1 MSEKKPKAKLTLRQA
16 LENALSVLR
25 QMKHEHEVRPMI
37 IDNAIRD
44 AEKALEPERKTK

>member
-1 MSEKKPKAKLTLRQA
+1 MSEKKPRTKLTVREA

-37 IDNAIRD
+37 IENAIRD